1 MQGPL
6 VLFDL
11 DETIIDTTYRTTVHE
26 TRLREVVQRAQRA
39 GFILGLNSDSP
50 IGVLRRHATQ
60 YGFSGPIIAERGAL
74 YAPTLEGDVVD
85 VTDLGETFVTL
96 RHRMVDAL
104 ARAPLSRV
112 GAVLLGDVRD
122 WVNHLPPAPD
132 TASPDVVLVNSLR
145 ARSFGLWVRRYD
157 HREGKWRISA
167 EATKPVLDLLA
178 DVGHGVFGREWD
190 ELDRDLNPAYG
201 LCILHHKATR
211 KNVATGRLLEGQ
223 KHRKV
228 YMVGDS
234 INDHLPGLPVIHCAV
249 GNASEAYKSLSAHV
263 SGSPRTE
270 GVIEILENLML
281 S

>member
-26 TRLREVVQRAQRA
+26 TRLREVAHRAQSA
-39 GFILGLNSDSP
+39 GFSLGLNSDSP
-50 IGVLRRHATQ
+50 VGVLRRHAAQ

-74 YAPTLEGDVVD
+74 YSATLDGEVVD
-85 VTDLGETFVTL
+85 VTELGETFITL
-96 RHRMVDAL
+96 RHRMADAL
-104 ARAPLSRV
+104 ARTPLPQV

-122 WVNHLPPAPD
+122 WVNNLPPPPD
-132 TASPDVVLVNSLR
+132 TASPDAVLINGLR

-157 HREGKWRISA
+157 HKEGKWRISA
-167 EATKPVLDLLA
+167 EAAKPILDLLA
-178 DVGHGVFGREWD
+178 DVGRGVFGADWD

-201 LCILHHKATR
+201 LCILHHRATR
-211 KNVATGRLLEGQ
+211 KHVAAGRLLQGQ
-223 KHRKV
+223 GCRKV

-234 INDHLPGLPVIHCAV
+234 INDHLPGLPVVHCAV
-249 GNASEAYKSLSAHV
+249 GNASDAYKSLSTHV
-263 SGSPRTE
+263 SGSARTE

-281 S
+281 G